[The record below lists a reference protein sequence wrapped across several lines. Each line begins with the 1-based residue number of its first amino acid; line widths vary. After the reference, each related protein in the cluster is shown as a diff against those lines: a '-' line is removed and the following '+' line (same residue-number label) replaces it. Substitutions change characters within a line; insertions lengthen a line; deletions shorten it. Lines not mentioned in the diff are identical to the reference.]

1 MIISKKNL
9 GDSTSSRDTNLMQ
22 PFFFFFI
29 FSFNFNAYN
38 NIEIAISN
46 VCNRPLWVL
55 ILEFIPFEILL
66 LSKSSG
72 INADWFSS
80 KVLSIIYLIIQKKNQ
95 RILILKGP

>member
-22 PFFFFFI
+22 PFFFFL
-29 FSFNFNAYN
+29 FSFNCNAYN

-80 KVLSIIYLIIQKKNQ
+80 KVLSIIYLIIQKKKI
-95 RILILKGP
+95 REY